1 MVSVFYMSRL
11 FTVEASEPE
20 NKLKIIR
27 FEQNHFGY
35 FVSDSKEV
43 IILRKAKS
51 YLDSRY
57 RFFYKI
63 NSEKCNIFLISFP

>member
-1 MVSVFYMSRL
+1 MLAVFYMSRL

-27 FEQNHFGY
+27 FEQNHFVY
-35 FVSDSKEV
+35 FASDSKEV

-51 YLDSRY
+51 T
-57 RFFYKI
+57 
-63 NSEKCNIFLISFP
+63 

>member
-1 MVSVFYMSRL
+1 MVAVFYMSRL

-51 YLDSRY
+51 T
-57 RFFYKI
+57 
-63 NSEKCNIFLISFP
+63 